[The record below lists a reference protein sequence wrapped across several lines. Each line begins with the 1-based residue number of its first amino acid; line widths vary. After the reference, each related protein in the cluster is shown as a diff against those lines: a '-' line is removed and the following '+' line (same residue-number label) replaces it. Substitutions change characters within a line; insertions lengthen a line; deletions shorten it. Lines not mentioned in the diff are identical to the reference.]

1 MMVSTLIMWG
11 FLVFSTDCSIWGI
24 IIAVLLDAVGFWL
37 AILYVFFI
45 RYNITELIGLKSSI
59 DMLIVNHLVIPM
71 LVGFFIT
78 RISSFSVAKICSFNQ
93 PMQD

>member
-1 MMVSTLIMWG
+1 MMISTLIMWG
-11 FLVFSTDCSIWGI
+11 FLVFSADCSIWGI
-24 IIAVLLDAVGFWL
+24 IIAVLLDTVGFWL

-78 RISSFSVAKICSFNQ
+78 RISSFSVAKICSFSQ